1 MLWLTNT
8 LDDAMNLVLIETP
21 YQKNILTSKFLIMN
35 KASYIYEG
43 HSAVTPSLTVQGAGA
58 AIEWYKKVFGAK
70 ETRRMDGPDKTIG
83 HAELKI
89 GDALIFLADENP
101 QFNTKSPKKTNGN
114 SIFLYV
120 YVPDVDETI
129 QRVRANNGRVVQEPQ
144 DMFYGDRCSHIEDP
158 FGFDWTVATH
168 VRDVSEAEMKKGME
182 KMMHEHA

>member
-1 MLWLTNT
+1 M
-8 LDDAMNLVLIETP
+8 
-21 YQKNILTSKFLIMN
+21 
-35 KASYIYEG
+35 
-43 HSAVTPSLTVQGAGA
+43 QGAGA
-58 AIEWYKKVFGAK
+58 AVEWYKKVFGAK

-89 GDALIFLADENP
+89 GDSLIFLADENP

-129 QRVRANNGRVVQEPQ
+129 QRARANNGRVVQEPQ